1 MIDLHVHSCC
11 SDGTLTPEELVDLA
25 MEKGLTAMALTDHD
39 TMEGTKAIQEY
50 ADRLRA
56 QGKKNVP
63 EIIPGIELSTER
75 DGKDVHVV
83 GLYVNQDAPD
93 FKKYI
98 KNFVD
103 SRDKRNEVMCE
114 RLRDN
119 GVDITMEELLSR
131 FPGAVI
137 TRAHYARLMMEKGY
151 VRCLPDAFDKYIGD
165 HAPCYV
171 PREKVTPEQAVELIL
186 KADGIPVLAH
196 PILYNLSDRKLESLV
211 SDLKEKGLLGI
222 EAVYSTYSPAD
233 ERKIRALANKYRL
246 LLSGGSDFHGKNK
259 DRIDLGTGLGNLC
272 VPEEF
277 LDKIKLAGRNVLFS
291 DLDGTLF
298 LKDSTISSEMHR
310 ALKTM
315 TDKGYRF
322 VINSGR
328 PLASVMERVVN
339 LGFNFSNMFI
349 ISNNGGLIYDCENK
363 KIIKDYRLSQ
373 DTIRKVV
380 AMAVEARLHVH
391 SYTENE
397 IVGFEDDDELKFYR
411 ERIHMPFIKTDDIAG
426 CLPQGSFKVQII
438 SLDNI
443 PALAALK
450 DKILNALSDEV
461 DAVFSNDQYL
471 EIVPKGVSKG
481 DAMLYLANWFPVSR
495 SRLFAAGDEHNDM
508 TMIQYAGT
516 GIAMSNGCEDLKAA
530 ADIVTLRDNDHDG
543 LLEVI
548 EKYFV

>member
-1 MIDLHVHSCC
+1 M
-11 SDGTLTPEELVDLA
+11 P
-25 MEKGLTAMALTDHD
+25 
-39 TMEGTKAIQEY
+39 
-50 ADRLRA
+50 
-56 QGKKNVP
+56 
-63 EIIPGIELSTER
+63 
-75 DGKDVHVV
+75 DV
-83 GLYVNQDAPD
+83 
-93 FKKYI
+93 F
-98 KNFVD
+98 
-103 SRDKRNEVMCE
+103 E
-114 RLRDN
+114 
-119 GVDITMEELLSR
+119 
-131 FPGAVI
+131 
-137 TRAHYARLMMEKGY
+137 
-151 VRCLPDAFDKYIGD
+151 KYIGD

-196 PILYNLSDRKLESLV
+196 PILYNLSDRKLEHLIL
-211 SDLKEKGLLGI
+211 DLKEKGLLGI

-233 ERKIRALANKYRL
+233 ERKIRAFAYKYHL

-259 DRIDLGTGLGNLC
+259 DRIDLGTGLGNLK

-277 LDKIKLAGRNVLFS
+277 LDKIKQAGRNVLFT

-298 LKDSTISSEMHR
+298 LKDSTVSPEMHA
-310 ALKTM
+310 ALKAM

-328 PLASVMERVVN
+328 PLPSVLERIVN
-339 LGFNFSNMFI
+339 LGFNFSNMYV
-349 ISNNGGLIYDCENK
+349 ISNNGGLIYDYESK
-363 KIIKDYRLSQ
+363 KVIKDFRLSQ
-373 DTIRKVV
+373 DIIRKVV
-380 AMAVEARLHVH
+380 DMAKEAGIHVH
-391 SYTENE
+391 SYTDSE

-450 DKILNALSDEV
+450 DRILATLPLEV

-481 DAMLYLANWFPVSR
+481 DAMLYLADCLPVPR
-495 SRLFAAGDEHNDM
+495 SRLFAAGDENNDM
-508 TMIQYAGT
+508 TMIKYAGT
-516 GIAMSNGCEDLKAA
+516 GIAMKNGCEELKAA

-548 EKYFV
+548 EKYFD